1 MMRKRKAAKGIV
13 YVCILL
19 ILVLVM
25 LYSGLQIL
33 ESTVLLPEDTTENA
47 VPTKTITRNGI
58 DYYPRQDVTV
68 MLVLGIDKFGPVE
81 SSNYYRNGGSA
92 DSIMLL
98 VFDEKN
104 AECTVLYVN
113 RDTMLTMDV
122 LGVRGE
128 YAGTTYGQLAL
139 AHTYGTGLEDSC
151 ENVKNTLMNFMH
163 GLTIDYYVAMNMD
176 AIPILNDAVGGVTV
190 TVVDD
195 FSMVDPTIT
204 MGELTLRGEQVINF
218 VRTRKDVGDQKNIT
232 RMERH
237 KGYIDGFIRALR
249 AKTEENPEFLLTS
262 YEQIAPYLVTDCSLE
277 TMATLLNRYAG
288 YEIVETVT
296 PEGENLIIDG
306 HYQFFPDEE
315 KLDALILE
323 LFYRPKK

>member
-1 MMRKRKAAKGIV
+1 MRKRRRINILIV
-13 YVCILL
+13 VIAL
-19 ILVLVM
+19 ILVVAAV
-25 LYSGLQIL
+25 YSGLRIL
-33 ESTVLLPEDTTENA
+33 ESAVFESTPETVT
-47 VPTKTITRNGI
+47 TKTIVRNGVH
-58 DYYPRQDVTV
+58 YFPRQDITV
-68 MLVLGIDKFGPVE
+68 FLVMGIDEYGPVKDSMSYNNRGE
-81 SSNYYRNGGSA
+81 A
-92 DSIMLL
+92 DVVLL
-98 VFDEKN
+98 AIFDETAK
-104 AECTVLYVN
+104 ECKVLALN
-113 RDTMLTMDV
+113 RDTMVDMPI
-122 LGVRGE
+122 LGLGGKV
-128 YAGTTYGQLAL
+128 AGMHKAQLAL
-139 AHTYGTGLEDSC
+139 SHTYGSGLEDSC
-151 ENVKNTLMNFMH
+151 ENVRDTLMDFIH
-163 GLTIDYYVAMNMD
+163 GLTVDYYVALNMD
-176 AIPILNDAVGGVTV
+176 AILVMNDAVGGVTV
-190 TVVDD
+190 NVTED
-195 FSMVDPTIT
+195 FSEVNPTIQ
-204 MGELTLRGEQVINF
+204 MGEMTLRGQQALDY